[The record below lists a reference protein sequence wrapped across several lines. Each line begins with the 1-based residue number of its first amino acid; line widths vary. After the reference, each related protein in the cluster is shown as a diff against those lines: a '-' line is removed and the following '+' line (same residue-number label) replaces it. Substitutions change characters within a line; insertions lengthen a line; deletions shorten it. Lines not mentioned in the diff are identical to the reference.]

1 MQRKHVV
8 LSVVTLALFAT
19 FTAAAQ
25 TPAGPKHHAVIQLT
39 EPEGDAWGTLIA
51 HVENMQ
57 AAFEKDGGVQIEVVF
72 FGPGVT
78 MLRKTNFTY
87 MDDLKRLADK
97 GVIIAACQN
106 AMKFFKL
113 KTEDLFP
120 FATQVDAGVA
130 EVVRKQEAGWAYL
143 H

>member
-1 MQRKHVV
+1 M
-8 LSVVTLALFAT
+8 LTA
-19 FTAAAQ
+19 FTAPAQ
-25 TPAGPKHHAVIQLT
+25 TPSAPKHHAVIQLT

-78 MLRKTNFTY
+78 MLRKTNFAY